1 MTAAELGAAS
11 ASQTPEPVRR
21 LHFGILCDGL
31 LFPAWQAA
39 AIRNLLASAAAE
51 PVLLIIEA
59 RPEEGGAP
67 AHRALL
73 YRLFQRHWAERRLA
87 ALRSVSLSAELGDLP
102 VMVSRAAPRSEDQEA
117 LLSPEA
123 VAGLRGHRLDF
134 ILQCTASLPPREIV
148 SAARLGV
155 WSYHATSGDAHGAL
169 TAFWA
174 YRDGL
179 SILPRALLRR
189 LPRETS
195 IVYSG
200 AFRAG
205 ASWAGSLDA
214 ALLGSADWCARLCRQ
229 LLVEPHEAEGAAPPP
244 EAALPARLPNNGDV
258 LRFLLRRSVMVLRAL
273 LRRCFFLEYWN
284 VGLIDASIDSVISKG
299 HAASVRWLG
308 PKRPLHYLA
317 DPFAL
322 PEVPGWILCEEYSHR
337 TGLGWISALPL
348 GDGGV
353 SAPRRLAPFDRGTHR
368 SYPFLFTADG
378 AIYCVPESAA
388 ERRVELYRAVSFP
401 DRWQRVS
408 TLVEEFPALDTS
420 VFFHEGRW
428 WLFCTSADA
437 GGEHK
442 LHAWHA
448 AALAG
453 PWQPHRLNPLKCD
466 VSSSR
471 PAGRP
476 FMAGGSLYRP
486 AQDCSRTY
494 GGAIVVNKITRLTP
508 SAFAEEPA
516 GRIEPAAASGYGDGL
531 HTVCPFGSATIVDGK
546 RFVFDLRTP
555 FLGVMRA
562 IGRFRPKSEASGA
575 LSVPGGSYRQ

>member
-1 MTAAELGAAS
+1 MTAAEKGAAR
-11 ASQTPEPVRR
+11 ASEAPGPVQR
-21 LHFGILCDGL
+21 LRFGILCNGL

-39 AIRNLLASAAAE
+39 VIRNLLVSGAAE

-59 RPEEGGAP
+59 RPEQG
-67 AHRALL
+67 RARTRRTLFH
-73 YRLFQRHWAERRLA
+73 RLFQRYWAKRRLA

-102 VMVSRAAPRSEDQEA
+102 MIVSRAALQSPDQETM
-117 LLSPEA
+117 LSPEA
-123 VAGLRGHRLDF
+123 ATELRGHRLDF
-134 ILQCTASLPPREIV
+134 VLQCTASLPPREIV
-148 SAARLGV
+148 NATRLGV
-155 WSYHATSGDAHGAL
+155 WSYHATSEDAHGAL
-169 TAFWA
+169 TAFWV
-174 YRDGL
+174 YRNAL
-179 SILPRALLRR
+179 SILPRVLFRR
-189 LPRETS
+189 MPRETS
-195 IVYSG
+195 ILYSG

-214 ALLGSADWCARLCRQ
+214 ALLGSADWCTRVCRQ
-229 LLVEPHEAEGAAPPP
+229 LLIEPHEGGCTAPLH
-244 EAALPARLPNNGDV
+244 EAALQARLPNNGDV
-258 LRFLLRRSVMVLRAL
+258 LSFLLRRSVMVLRAL

-299 HAASVRWLG
+299 RADSVRWLG

-322 PEVPGWILCEEYSHR
+322 PEMPGWILCEEYSHR

-348 GDGGV
+348 SDRG

-388 ERRVELYRAVSFP
+388 ERRVELYRAVNFP

-420 VFFHEGRW
+420 VFLHEDRW
-428 WLFCTSADA
+428 WLFCTSADE

-494 GGAIVVNKITRLTP
+494 GGAIILNKITRLTP
-508 SAFAEEPA
+508 TAFAEEPA

-531 HTVCPFGSATIVDGK
+531 HTVCPFGSATIIDGK

-562 IGRFRPKSEASGA
+562 IERFRPKSDASGT
-575 LSVPGGSYRQ
+575 LSVPSGSYQK